1 MTGDADNEQLRELV
15 AAASTH
21 QPAPVAAG
29 TIVPMIAMR
38 IGARWFGVDAERVRE
53 VVTLEAITAVPGAV
67 QWVLGVALVRGRLVP
82 VLDLPTM
89 LGTARGGDVAITR
102 PRLAVFTHGDSEAA
116 VIADETRGVLELPPA
131 SPNASRFVRGELRW
145 NGSLM
150 AVLDA
155 AAIVDVVS
163 GGDPPR

>member
-1 MTGDADNEQLRELV
+1 
-15 AAASTH
+15 
-21 QPAPVAAG
+21 
-29 TIVPMIAMR
+29 
-38 IGARWFGVDAERVRE
+38 
-53 VVTLEAITAVPGAV
+53 
-67 QWVLGVALVRGRLVP
+67 
-82 VLDLPTM
+82 M
-89 LGTARGGDVAITR
+89 LGTPRGGDVAITR

-131 SPNASRFVRGELRW
+131 TPNASRFVRGELRW